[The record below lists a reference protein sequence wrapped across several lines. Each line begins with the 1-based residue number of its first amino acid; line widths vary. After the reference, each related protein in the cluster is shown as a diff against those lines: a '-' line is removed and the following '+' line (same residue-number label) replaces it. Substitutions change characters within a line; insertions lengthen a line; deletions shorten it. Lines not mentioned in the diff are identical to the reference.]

1 MAKGIGV
8 IGSGNWGTT
17 LAHLIGQAGHP
28 VMIWSR
34 NPETV
39 QEINH
44 QKTNHT
50 YTPGL
55 KISDS
60 VSATTVLRDI
70 AIHCELIFIVVPSK
84 SFREVAHQ
92 LGECVGGDQILV
104 SGTKG
109 IENKTF
115 RTMSEI
121 LKEETC
127 CKKVGALSGPNIATE
142 IIQGDPS
149 GCVIA
154 SSYQEVIDKVIEVI
168 QQSQFKIYGNKDIK
182 GVEIGGALKNI
193 IAIAC
198 GMATGLNSGNNAK
211 AFLMTRGLVEMAR
224 YGKFLGANPE
234 TFYGLSGI
242 GDLIA
247 TCYSQHSRNQ
257 TFGRELAKG
266 KTMDEILQNI
276 HMVVEGVTT
285 VQAAYMV
292 AQKFNIFMPITEGI
306 HKILFE
312 HARVPDVIRELMA
325 VRIKFEDERQ
335 KDDFSNIK
343 HMLVDKYP
351 IPEYLL

>member
-1 MAKGIGV
+1 MVKGIGG

-17 LAHLIGQAGHP
+17 LAHLIGQAGQP

-34 NPETV
+34 NPQV
-39 QEINH
+39 AQEMNQH
-44 QKTNHT
+44 KTNHA

-55 KISDS
+55 KISDR
-60 VSATTVLRDI
+60 VSATTVLRDV
-70 AIHCELIFIVVPSK
+70 ATHCELIFIVVPSK
-84 SFREVAHQ
+84 SFREVANQ
-92 LGECVGGDQILV
+92 LGNSVGGDQILV

-109 IENKTF
+109 IEDKTF
-115 RTMSEI
+115 RTMSDI

-168 QQSQFKIYGNKDIK
+168 GQPLFKIYGNTDIK
-182 GVEIGGALKNI
+182 GVEMGGALKNI

-198 GMATGLNSGNNAK
+198 GMATGLNRGNNAK
-211 AFLMTRGLVEMAR
+211 AFLMTRGLVEIAR
-224 YGKFLGANPE
+224 YGRFLGAQPE

-257 TFGRELAKG
+257 TFGRELAQG
-266 KTMDEILQNI
+266 RSMEEILHTI
-276 HMVVEGVTT
+276 HMVVEGVYT
-285 VQAAYMV
+285 VQAVYAV
-292 AQKFNIFMPITEGI
+292 AKKFNIFMPITEGI
-306 HKILFE
+306 YNILFE
-312 HARVPDVIRELMA
+312 QARVQDVIKELMT

-335 KDDFSNIK
+335 KDDFSAVK

>member
-1 MAKGIGV
+1 MVKGIGV
-8 IGSGNWGTT
+8 VGSGNWGTT

-28 VMIWSR
+28 VIVWSR
-34 NPETV
+34 NPNIV

-44 QKTNHT
+44 QRTNQA

-55 KISDS
+55 KISDQ
-60 VSATTVLRDI
+60 VLATPTLKDVAAR
-70 AIHCELIFIVVPSK
+70 CELIFVVLPSK
-84 SFREVAHQ
+84 SFREVVSQ
-92 LGECVGGDQILV
+92 LGDNVGGDQILV

-154 SSYQEVIDKVIEVI
+154 SSYQEVIDKVIDVI
-168 QQSQFKIYGNKDIK
+168 QQPLFKIYGNKDIK

-198 GMATGLNSGNNAK
+198 GMATGLNRGNNAK

-224 YGKFLGANPE
+224 YGRFLGANPD

-266 KTMDEILQNI
+266 KVMSEILDNI
-276 HMVVEGVTT
+276 HMVVEGVYT
-285 VQAAYMV
+285 VQAAYTV
-292 AQKFNIFMPITEGI
+292 AKKFNIFMPITEGI
-306 HKILFE
+306 YKILFE
-312 HARVPDVIRELMA
+312 QARVQDVIRDLMA
-325 VRIKFEDERQ
+325 VRIKFEDERH

-343 HMLVDKYP
+343 HMLVHKYP